1 MKGHTVRLN
10 RTTLAVGAGA
20 LSLGLVLTACSPRAG
35 GGDTTAPTDDTLLT
49 DVGVTADTIT
59 IGALTDQSGVYAA
72 LGNTLA
78 QGNQLYFDQR
88 NAAGGI
94 CGRDVELVIRDHGH
108 DVQTAVSQFSEIEPD
123 VLGFVQLLGSPMVN
137 ALKGDIESGD
147 IPTFI
152 ASWSS
157 DFLGSEPIAVA
168 GTIYPLDVIN
178 GLQYLLDEGLI
189 AEGDSIGHVYFP
201 GDFGENALVGSRYFG
216 EQSGI
221 DVVGVQVEPS
231 ATDLTAQITQLA
243 AESVTAIVVSAGP
256 RQTASVASV
265 GTSLGLTV
273 PILSNGPGFDPALLD
288 TPAAQ
293 ALVDRLYVTVS
304 YAPFASEG
312 AEAQA
317 IEAAYGETFP
327 DSTPTIFVNYG
338 YAVASVFGQA
348 LDAACEAGDLT
359 RASVIEA
366 LRGLPA
372 IETGIFPALSFADV
386 DTTSSRESFIL
397 RVSPETPGGLVIGQE
412 LFESELASGFTQ

>member
-1 MKGHTVRLN
+1 M
-10 RTTLAVGAGA
+10 LAAGAGA
-20 LSLGLVLTACSPRAG
+20 LGIALALTACSPRAG
-35 GGDTTAPTDDTLLT
+35 GGDQPADPDDALLT

-59 IGALTDQSGVYAA
+59 LGVLTDQSGVYAA

-78 QGNQLYFDQR
+78 QGNQLYFEQR
-88 NAAGGI
+88 NADGGI
-94 CGRDVELVIRDHGH
+94 CGRDVELVVRDHGH

-123 VLGFVQLLGSPMVN
+123 VLGLVQLLGSPIVN
-137 ALKGDIESGD
+137 GLKGELEADD
-147 IPTFI
+147 IPAFI

-157 DFLGSEPIAVA
+157 DFLGSDPIVVA

-189 AEGDSIGHVYFP
+189 AAGDTIGHVHFP

-216 EQSGI
+216 EQTGI
-221 DVVGVQVEPS
+221 DVVAVQVEPS

-243 AESVTAIVVSAGP
+243 AEDVTAIVVSAGP

-265 GTSLGLTV
+265 GTSLGLDV

-304 YAPFASEG
+304 YSPFAAES

-317 IEAAYGETFP
+317 IETAYGETFP
-327 DSTPTIFVNYG
+327 DGNPTIFVNYG

-348 LDAACEAGDLT
+348 LDAACAAGDLT
-359 RASVIEA
+359 RAGTIEA
-366 LRGLPA
+366 LRGLPE
-372 IETGIFPALSFADV
+372 IETGIFPALSFADAGL
-386 DTTSSRESFIL
+386 TSSRESYIL
-397 RVSPETPGGLVIGQE
+397 RVAPDVPGGLKIEQD
-412 LFESELASGFTQ
+412 LFESELAAGFTE